1 MNQEILEYLT
11 HPVVGQ
17 LITALIG
24 LALLAV
30 AVRLLQ
36 AWIGRRVHDK
46 RTRFSIKQAIKFTGY
61 IVAILLVISIFSGEL
76 PALSVA
82 LGVAGAGIAFAL
94 QEVIAS
100 IAGWIAISFGQFYTV
115 GDRVQL
121 GGIRGDVI
129 HIGALRTSLMEIA
142 EWVKA
147 DQYSGRIVRISN
159 AFVFKEPVFNY
170 SEEIP
175 FIWDEITIPVRY
187 GSDHRLARQ
196 ILLQAAQ
203 EVVGDTVA
211 SFTTEWEAMQR
222 KYPVEH
228 ASVEPGVFLIADDNW
243 MHCTLRYPVNAKRR
257 RTVHDELFMVVL
269 DAIADTAGRV
279 ALASATFE
287 LVAAP
292 ALDVHL
298 HADPAPAPHGEA

>member
-1 MNQEILEYLT
+1 MNDEILEYLT
-11 HPVVGQ
+11 HPLVGQ
-17 LITALIG
+17 LVMVVIG
-24 LALLAV
+24 LALIAV
-30 AVRLLQ
+30 AVRLLKR
-36 AWIGRRVHDK
+36 WLTGRIEDK
-46 RTRFSIKQAIKFTGY
+46 RTRFSLKQAINFVGY
-61 IVAILLVISIFSGEL
+61 VIAVLLVISAFSGEL

-100 IAGWIAISFGQFYTV
+100 LAGWIAISFGQFYTM

-175 FIWDEITIPVRY
+175 FIWDEITLPVRY
-187 GSDHRLARQ
+187 GSDHRLARE
-196 ILLQAAQ
+196 ILLEAA
-203 EVVGDTVA
+203 EAVVGDTVDGFNQA
-211 SFTTEWEAMQR
+211 WHDMQSR
-222 KYPVEH
+222 YPVEP
-228 ASVEPGVFLIADDNW
+228 ASVKPAVFLIADDNW

-257 RTVHDELFMVVL
+257 RVVHDELFMYIL
-269 DAIADTAGRV
+269 DALAEAEGRV
-279 ALASATFE
+279 ELASATFE
-287 LVAAP
+287 VVGLP
-292 ALDVHL
+292 GLDVHVRSG
-298 HADPAPAPHGEA
+298 DETG

>member
-1 MNQEILEYLT
+1 VNEQVLEYLT
-11 HPVVGQ
+11 HPIVGQ
-17 LITALIG
+17 LVTAVIG
-24 LALLAV
+24 LVLIAV
-30 AVRLLQ
+30 VVRLLQ
-36 AWIGRRVHDK
+36 RWIRGRVEDK
-46 RTRFSIKQAIKFTGY
+46 RTRFSIRQGIRFAGY
-61 IVAILLVISIFSGEL
+61 VVAVLLIISVFSGEL

-100 IAGWIAISFGQFYTV
+100 LAGWIAISFGQFYTM

-147 DQYSGRIVRISN
+147 DQYSGRVVRISN

-175 FIWDEITIPVRY
+175 FIWDEITLPVRY
-187 GSDHRLARQ
+187 GSDHRLAREM
-196 ILLQAAQ
+196 LLEAA
-203 EVVGDTVA
+203 EAVVGDTVE
-211 SFTTEWEAMQR
+211 SFTRSWEDMQR
-222 KYPVEH
+222 RYPVEP
-228 ASVEPGVFLIADDNW
+228 ASVEPAVFLIADDNW

-257 RTVHDELFMVVL
+257 RTVHDELFMHVL
-269 DAIADTAGRV
+269 DAIAEAEGRV
-279 ALASATFE
+279 ELASATFE
-287 LVAAP
+287 LVGAP
-292 ALDVHL
+292 ALDVRVRS
-298 HADPAPAPHGEA
+298 DGDSD